1 MCEFALR
8 LVALEVLAFERVLRR
23 LVVKRLSLV
32 LFLGWQ
38 LMHADTAGIRV
49 VNGASFMQDTSLA
62 PGAIISIFGP
72 NLASGTVTAP
82 NFANLPTTL
91 GNITVS
97 IGSTNLPLFFVSTGQ
112 INAWIPATIAPGQYT
127 LTIQTPTARLTKDIV
142 LAANS
147 SPGIFSAFGTGTR
160 DGAIQNGVTYQPGP
174 FTPTTNGAPTYLTI
188 YTTGLD
194 LSTAPT
200 VTIGGISVPVTFYGV
215 TPCCPALQQVNVKL
229 TQDVAGAGRVELA
242 INSGSKV
249 SNIVEVVILPNPG
262 QGPFPPS
269 GENQARSREV
279 SNIAYIPLTSL
290 ALVTD
295 ENDDLV
301 RVVDIQKREVTRTMT
316 LPEGAQPVAVAVNGS
331 GTLAVVAERDRG
343 KVAILNLIDYVVSAE
358 VAVGSGPTDVAIAAN
373 TAVVANQDSD
383 TVSVIDLTTNNVTT
397 VNVGRGPR
405 GVAADATL
413 GKAYVTNQDDGTISV
428 INLNSLTTAPR
439 LITLP
444 GTVRPALIGLIPS
457 LNIAVVTV
465 PSASAS
471 AEVLTVNLD
480 NGSAGTLAVN
490 GARNGGASGLVVNIT
505 TVYFADQ
512 AGGSV
517 TIAPFGLKG
526 GFAPTTVSVDLGA
539 RAVAVDTADNLL
551 LVANEGTGTI
561 ALIDLSKNQV
571 VARINAVRGENEAAS
586 GEHNNHNDRITAA
599 NAPTITSIDPLN
611 AAAGTTFTL
620 TVHGT
625 NLQGADNIFFV
636 DPATLP
642 GQGNGHDQVEN
653 DERMHTPFGIPD
665 TNVTVSNI
673 QSNSAGNLM
682 TATITIASSA
692 SRGKQRVVRVETLNG
707 DTSWTASSANT
718 ILVE

>member
-1 MCEFALR
+1 MS
-8 LVALEVLAFERVLRR
+8 
-23 LVVKRLSLV
+23 KKLSLV
-32 LFLGWQ
+32 LILGWQ
-38 LMHADTAGIRV
+38 LLRADTPGIRV

-62 PGAIISIFGP
+62 PGAIISIFGSS
-72 NLASGTVTAP
+72 LANTTATAP
-82 NFANLPTTL
+82 DFANLPTTL
-91 GNITVS
+91 GNVTVS
-97 IGSTNLPLFFVSTGQ
+97 IGSTELPLFFVTATQ
-112 INAWIPATIAPGQYT
+112 INAWIPASIAPGHYT
-127 LTIQTPTARLTKDIV
+127 MTIQTPTARLTKDIV

-160 DGAIQNGVTYQPGP
+160 DGAIQNGVTYELGP
-174 FTPTTNGAPTYLTI
+174 FTPTTKGAPTYLTI

-194 LSTAPT
+194 LSTPPT

-242 INSGSKV
+242 IKSGGKI

-269 GENQARSREV
+269 GENKARSREV
-279 SNIAYIPLTSL
+279 SNIAYIPRTSL

-301 RVVDIQKREVTRTMT
+301 RVIDVQKRQVIRTMT
-316 LPEGAQPVAVAVNGS
+316 LPEGAQPVAIAVNGS

-343 KVAILNLIDYVVSAE
+343 KVALLNLIDFVVSAE
-358 VAVGSGPTDVAIAAN
+358 VVVGSGPTDVAIAGN
-373 TAVVANQDSD
+373 TAVVANQDTD
-383 TVSVIDLTTNNVTT
+383 TASIIDLTANKVTT

-405 GVAADATL
+405 GVAADSTL

-428 INLNSLTTAPR
+428 IDLNNLAAAPT
-439 LITLP
+439 LIKLP
-444 GTVRPALIGLIPS
+444 GSARPALIGLIPS
-457 LNIAVVTV
+457 LKVAVVTV

-471 AEVLTVNLD
+471 GEVLTVNLE

-490 GARNGGASGLVVNIT
+490 GARNGGATGLAVNVT

-517 TIAPFGLKG
+517 TIAPIGVKG
-526 GFAPTTVSVDLGA
+526 GSAPVTVKADLGA
-539 RAVAVDTADNLL
+539 RAVAVDLADNLL

-561 ALIDLSKNQV
+561 VLMDLSTNQV
-571 VARINAVRGENEAAS
+571 TGRINAVRSEHEVDS
-586 GEHNNHNDRITAA
+586 GDHNNHNDRTTAA
-599 NAPTITSIDPLN
+599 NAPTITSIDPIN

-620 TVHGT
+620 TVRGT

-642 GQGNGHDQVEN
+642 GHQIEN
-653 DERMHTPFGIPD
+653 SERLHSPFGIPD
-665 TNVTVSNI
+665 TNITVSNI
-673 QSNSAGNLM
+673 QANSAGNLM
-682 TATITIASSA
+682 TATVTIAKGA
-692 SRGKQRVVRVETLNG
+692 ARGKQRVVRVEAVNG

-718 ILVE
+718 FLIN

>member
-1 MCEFALR
+1 MCEFAVR
-8 LVALEVLAFERVLRR
+8 LVALEVLAFRAVLRR
-23 LVVKRLSLV
+23 LGVKRLSLV

-38 LMHADTAGIRV
+38 LLHADTAGIRV
-49 VNGASFMQDTSLA
+49 VNGASFTQDTSLA

-72 NLASGTVTAP
+72 NLAASTVTAP

-97 IGSTNLPLFFVSTGQ
+97 IGSTNLPLFFVSATQ
-112 INAWIPATIAPGQYT
+112 INGWIPASIAPGHYT
-127 LTIQTPTARLTKDIV
+127 MIIQSPTARLTKDIV

-160 DGAIQNGVTYQPGP
+160 DGAIQNGVTYLPGP
-174 FTPTTNGAPTYLTI
+174 FTPTTKGAPTYLTI

-242 INSGSKV
+242 ITSGTKV

-269 GENQARSREV
+269 GENQGRSREV
-279 SNIAYIPLTSL
+279 SNIAYIPQTSL

-301 RVVDIQKREVTRTMT
+301 RVLDVQKRQVTRTMT
-316 LPEGAQPVAVAVNGS
+316 LPEGAQPVAIAVNAS

-343 KVAILNLIDYVVSAE
+343 KVAILNLIDYLVSAE
-358 VAVGSGPTDVAIAAN
+358 IAVGSGPTDVAIAAN
-373 TAVVANQDSD
+373 MAIVANQDSD
-383 TVSVIDLTTNNVTT
+383 TASIIDLTTNNVTT
-397 VNVGRGPR
+397 MNVGRGPR
-405 GVAADATL
+405 GVAADATS
-413 GKAYVTNQDDGTISV
+413 GKAYVTNQDDGTITV
-428 INLNSLTTAPR
+428 INLNSLGAAPT
-439 LITLP
+439 LIALP
-444 GTVRPALIGLIPS
+444 GAARPASIAVIPS
-457 LNIAVVTV
+457 LKLAVVTV
-465 PSASAS
+465 PSANAN

-490 GARNGGASGLVVNIT
+490 GARNGGATGLAVNVT

-512 AGGSV
+512 TGGSV
-517 TIAPFGLKG
+517 TIAPLGLKG
-526 GFAPTTVSVDLGA
+526 GFATTTVSVDLGA
-539 RAVAVDTADNLL
+539 RAVAVDTIDNLL
-551 LVANEGTGTI
+551 LVANEGAGTV
-561 ALIDLSKNQV
+561 ALMDLTKNQV
-571 VARINAVRGENEAAS
+571 VGRINAVRSEHETNGDD
-586 GEHNNHNDRITAA
+586 HNNHNDRMTAA

-611 AAAGTTFTL
+611 AAAGTSFTL

-625 NLQGADNIFFV
+625 NLQGTDNIFFV

-642 GQGNGHDQVEN
+642 GQGNGHDQMEN

-673 QSNSAGNLM
+673 QSNSAGNVM
-682 TATITIASSA
+682 SATITIAAGA
-692 SRGKQRVVRVETLNG
+692 SRGKQHVVRVEALNG

-718 ILVE
+718 FLIE